1 MAEITVN
8 QKFENIEQIVKAI
21 DEKLATMD
29 KNQSSERIE
38 AIENQIADIQKVLE
52 ESKKQKV
59 THFNGEEAWGVK
71 DVSSI
76 PEGLTAKQIHHNVLI
91 KSPGQS
97 EIIKGFQTIN
107 DDVMILS
114 GLLKGFGSGK
124 TIEQLDYW
132 KTPSKELGGYSPND
146 FIEKTG
152 LGKAL
157 SSVSGNSGANWVPQ
171 GWSSEMLHDY
181 ENDLML
187 HDVFQSFDM
196 PQDPYNYP
204 FIDGSGI
211 QSYIRSESTSD
222 EPSKYRSS
230 EPTDANIQ
238 FSTKEFAVRVLYT
251 RKLDEDAIVTWLP
264 ELKRKITRRM
274 AEDVE
279 DAIINGD
286 VTATH
291 MDTDVT
297 LSMDHRKAWKG
308 LRKWANAESGEYDV
322 TTGGTTF
329 QASDGMRVQEKMGKF
344 AIRTTEGVWVMSFP
358 AYIQARA
365 FDEFETVDMAG
376 ARASI
381 FTGQVGFWYG
391 FPVITSA
398 FVRTDLN
405 ATGVYQSGQTKT
417 EFLGIHHPSFRIGY
431 RREEDV
437 ESERDID
444 TGLYKIV
451 ATMRLHFNSTLPT
464 GNVIVGAGI
473 NV

>member
-1 MAEITVN
+1 MPGVTV
-8 QKFENIEQIVKAI
+8 QQFESVEQTIKAI
-21 DEKLATMD
+21 DEKLEKMD
-29 KNQSSERIE
+29 KSVSSEKIE
-38 AIENQIADIQKVLE
+38 AIEKQIVDIQRILE
-52 ESKKQKV
+52 ENKKDKS
-59 THFNGEEAWGVK
+59 THFNGDEAWGTK
-71 DVSSI
+71 DVKNI
-76 PEGLTAKQIHHNVLI
+76 PEGLTTKELHQNVI
-91 KSPGQS
+91 AKSPGGS
-97 EIIKGFQTIN
+97 EIIKGFQMIN
-107 DDVMILS
+107 DDVLILRGVLS
-114 GLLKGFGSGK
+114 GFGSPLQVD
-124 TIEQLDYW
+124 QLDYW
-132 KTPSKELGGYSPND
+132 KRPNKELGGHTPTE

-157 SSVSGNSGANWVPQ
+157 SSVSGSSGANWVPQ

-196 PQDPYNYP
+196 PNDPFNYP
-204 FIDGSGI
+204 FIDGAGI

-230 EPTDANIQ
+230 EPTDDNIQ

-251 RKLDEDAIVTWLP
+251 RKLSEDAIITWLP

-286 VTATH
+286 ITATH
-291 MDTDVT
+291 MDSDVV

-308 LRKWANAESGEYDV
+308 LRKWANSESTEYDV
-322 TTGGTTF
+322 TTGSTSF

-365 FDEFETVDMAG
+365 FDEFETVDTAG

-405 ATGVYQSGQTKT
+405 TTGVYQSGQTKT

-437 ESERDID
+437 ESEKDID

-451 ATMRLHFNSTLPT
+451 ATMRLDFRATLPT
-464 GNVIVGAGI
+464 GNKIVGAGI